1 MRVNK
6 VKEAKL
12 DRSAFS
18 VGSISD
24 PSDEIAYWQ
33 SRTPEERLMAVEL
46 YRQIVYGY
54 DPATTRMQKVL
65 EIEKRKSG

>member
-1 MRVNK
+1 VKK

-24 PSDEIAYWQ
+24 PSDEIAYWRT
-33 SRTPEERLMAVEL
+33 RTPAERLIAVEL
-46 YRQIVYGY
+46 YRQIMYGY
-54 DPATTRMQKVL
+54 DPVTTRIQKVL
-65 EIEKRKSG
+65 EIVKLRPG